1 MTTTTS
7 CCSARSEKKKLN
19 QRGHRDGAISE
30 EKTDERTAIVADPS
44 SKSLPNRSAQVTNS
58 DVARRAHD
66 LYLACNR
73 KRERIETALN
83 RIRPLLKADGVDVE
97 IVEVRDNGAS
107 VRLTGVCARCGTG
120 PLNFYTGL
128 EAMLREE
135 IEGFGELR
143 FAT

>member
-1 MTTTTS
+1 MAKSAKRKPNKAVVTT
-7 CCSARSEKKKLN
+7 
-19 QRGHRDGAISE
+19 
-30 EKTDERTAIVADPS
+30 AD
-44 SKSLPNRSAQVTNS
+44 RSAKVLTDGSANVTEH
-58 DVARRAHD
+58 DIARRAHD
-66 LYLACNR
+66 LDC
-73 KRERIETALN
+73 KRERIEIALN
-83 RIRPLLKADGVDVE
+83 RIRPLLQTDGVDVE

-107 VRLTGVCARCGTG
+107 VRLTGFCARCGTG

>member
-1 MTTTTS
+1 MAKSAKRRSNKAVATT
-7 CCSARSEKKKLN
+7 
-19 QRGHRDGAISE
+19 
-30 EKTDERTAIVADPS
+30 AD
-44 SKSLPNRSAQVTNS
+44 RSAKVLTDGSANVTEH
-58 DVARRAHD
+58 DIARRAHD
-66 LYLACNR
+66 LYLACVC

-107 VRLTGVCARCGTG
+107 VRLTGLCARCGTG